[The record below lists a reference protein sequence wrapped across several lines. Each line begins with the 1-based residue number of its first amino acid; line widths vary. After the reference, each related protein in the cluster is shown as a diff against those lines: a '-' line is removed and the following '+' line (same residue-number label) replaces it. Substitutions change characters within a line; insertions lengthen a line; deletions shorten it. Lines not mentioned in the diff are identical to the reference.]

1 LILKYLTI
9 IFIFFISLSSLKA
22 QKTGSQTVDSL
33 RKVVVDS
40 VKKLLPDSAKSKRV
54 ILRQVF
60 GLDSIRKK
68 DLPKVALYR
77 SLILPGWG
85 QRTNRQTWLIPII
98 YSGVGGGVYSV
109 WFNNSKYK
117 FYKGYLEEAQKGAV
131 KITFSDGVE
140 RGPFTKEQISPQVNT
155 YRRYRDLTWIVF
167 AMGWTLQAIQ
177 ANAQAHLRTF
187 DTSDDISFK
196 IEPDFQNTFGNAS
209 IGVKLT
215 ISKAP

>member
-1 LILKYLTI
+1 LKYLLLV
-9 IFIFFISLSSLKA
+9 FIFFVSFISLKA

-40 VKKLLPDSAKSKRV
+40 VKKILPDTVKSKKA
-54 ILRQVF
+54 ILKQVF
-60 GLDSIRKK
+60 GVDSIKRK

-85 QRTNRQTWLIPII
+85 QRTNKQTWLVPII
-98 YSGVGGGVYSV
+98 YAGVGGAVYSLR
-109 WFNNSKYK
+109 FNDTKYE
-117 FYKGYLEEAQKGAV
+117 FYKEYLRLAQEGPV

-140 RGPFTKEQISPQVNT
+140 RGPFTSEQISPQVNSF
-155 YRRYRDLTWIVF
+155 RRYRDLTWIVF
-167 AMGWTLQAIQ
+167 ALGWTLQAVQ
-177 ANAQAHLRTF
+177 ANVQAHLRTF

-209 IGVKLT
+209 IGVKM
-215 ISKAP
+215 KVNF